1 MNRKT
6 GLKIGFIISGVILLA
21 ASSSTYALNYMRAAT
36 QRYHHNTIQF
46 QTNLKKARS
55 VASLCRAQVNSKM
68 LDKGY
73 SLPEF
78 NSNINSLESAS
89 FKGYLQKSNSLQDEC
104 HEKNGYNLY
113 VEGHHYYLS
122 ESKKIK
128 SRIGK
133 LGARWL

>member
-6 GLKIGFIISGVILLA
+6 GLKIGFIISAVILLA
-21 ASSSTYALNYMRAAT
+21 VSSSTYALNYMRKAT
-36 QRYHHNTIQF
+36 QRYHHNSSQF

-55 VASLCRAQVNSKM
+55 VASLCRAQVNLKL

-73 SLPEF
+73 SRPEF
-78 NSNINSLESAS
+78 HNNINGSQANS
-89 FKGYLQKSNSLQDEC
+89 FKEYIQKSNTLQDEC
-104 HEKNGYNLY
+104 HERNGYDLY
-113 VEGHHYYLS
+113 VEGHHYYLG